1 MNACEGAPCRSHPV
15 PDKFSFFSFAGQKA
29 KVGGRWQWL
38 ARITRLLQS
47 RARPQKQ
54 LRLCETLGLGE
65 RRFLAVVQFERQK
78 FLIGGTG
85 NSLALLT
92 HLPHTAPEPGRG
104 PADGAE

>member
-1 MNACEGAPCRSHPV
+1 M
-15 PDKFSFFSFAGQKA
+15 PDKFSFFSFAAQKA
-29 KVGGRWQWL
+29 KVDGRWQWL
-38 ARITRLLQS
+38 ARLTRLLQS

-65 RRFLAVVQFERQK
+65 RRFLAVVQFGQEK

-92 HLPHTAPEPGRG
+92 HLPHTGEEN
-104 PADGAE
+104 GAGTEDNRRDRNEVPKK